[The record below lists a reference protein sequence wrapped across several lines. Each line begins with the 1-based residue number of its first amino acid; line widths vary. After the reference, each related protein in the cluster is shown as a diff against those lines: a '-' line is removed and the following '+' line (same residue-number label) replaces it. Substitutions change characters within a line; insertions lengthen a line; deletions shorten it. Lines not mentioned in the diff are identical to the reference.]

1 MHQPL
6 AYIKFLLK
14 SKNQHG
20 VHSPFVYELVTKC
33 FYDKHVSSDYTK
45 LQAYR
50 TSLLQNS
57 ETLAITDFGSGS
69 KVFTSNKRS
78 IQQIAKTSGTT
89 FKRAQLLYRLM
100 AYFEPKN
107 VLELGTSLGIGTHA
121 MALAQPESQIVS
133 IEGCPEI
140 SRFAG
145 QQLTTLHID
154 NVTLKTGRFSEA
166 LANLE
171 QTQWDLVFFDGHHDK
186 DATLDYFYHLL
197 PNIHNDSLFI
207 FDDIHWSKGMEAA
220 WEVIKKQPQVTVT
233 IDTFYWGFVFFRK
246 EQVKEDFVI
255 RL

>member
-1 MHQPL
+1 MYQLL

-33 FYDKHVSSDYTK
+33 FYDKSVSSDYAK

-50 TSLLQNS
+50 TSLLHNS
-57 ETLAITDFGSGS
+57 ETIAITDFGSGS
-69 KVFTSNKRS
+69 KVFTSNKRP

-89 FKRAQLLYRLM
+89 LKRAQLLYRLM
-100 AYFEPKN
+100 AYFEPKH

-121 MALAQPESQIVS
+121 MALSQPETQIVS

-140 SRFAG
+140 SKIAD
-145 QQLTTLHID
+145 QQLTAFQIE
-154 NVTLKTGRFSEA
+154 NVTLKTGRFSEV
-166 LANLE
+166 LPSLE
-171 QTQWDLVFFDGHHDK
+171 QSHWDLVFFDGHHDK
-186 DATLDYFYHLL
+186 DATLDYFNRLL
-197 PNIHNDSLFI
+197 PSAHNDTIFI

-220 WEVIKKQPQVTVT
+220 WELIKKHPHVTVT
-233 IDTFYWGFVFFRK
+233 IDTFFWGFVFFRK